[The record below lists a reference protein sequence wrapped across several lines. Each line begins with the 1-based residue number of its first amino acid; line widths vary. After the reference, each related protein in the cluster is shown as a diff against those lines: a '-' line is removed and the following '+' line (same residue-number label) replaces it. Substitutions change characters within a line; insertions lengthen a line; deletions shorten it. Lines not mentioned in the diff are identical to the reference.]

1 MNLSKRV
8 SVRGPE
14 KVCCYESFKGLFQF
28 VTNRHLLMKIL
39 LKNALKTSFNKTMAI
54 HPYQTCNK
62 AL

>member
-39 LKNALKTSFNKTMAI
+39 LKNALKTSLAI